1 MRLIPIAAALLAL
14 PALSTSVKA
23 GETKGGPFAVL
34 TCPAKGASQRT
45 FDLST
50 GTAPWV
56 VRGPGIPNG
65 AALATQVSA
74 ATIPDGW
81 SARLPGAQWVQ
92 GVPQADA
99 APHAPGDYTFELTFS
114 VPRRKRL
121 PRLVLQGE
129 VVADEG
135 LDLTLIEPSPPGSFI
150 GGGVGSMDDSPGVA
164 GQGEVIT
171 VEIIDSS
178 DAGGQVRAKPL
189 GQRPGLY
196 RLEIKMPNG
205 TGNQAMLGLLA
216 QVRLTATCGPRK

>member
-14 PALSTSVKA
+14 LAQPALSTGAKA
-23 GETKGGPFAVL
+23 SETNGGPFAVL
-34 TCPAKGASQRT
+34 KCPAKGASQMVY
-45 FDLST
+45 DLST
-50 GTAPWV
+50 GVAPWV

-65 AALATQVSA
+65 EALATQVLA

-99 APHAPGDYTFELTFS
+99 APHAPGDYQFELTFS
-114 VPRRKRL
+114 VPRGKRL
-121 PRLVLQGE
+121 PRLMLAGE
-129 VVADEG
+129 AVADEG

-150 GGGVGSMDDSPGVA
+150 GGGVGGMDDSPGRASQDQVL
-164 GQGEVIT
+164 T

-178 DAGGQVRAKPL
+178 DASGKRL

-205 TGNQAMLGLLA
+205 TGNQALLGLLA
-216 QVRLTATCGPRK
+216 QLRLTATCGPRK